1 MATYFRTQVVKNVGT
16 TPIDVVGT
24 VDNNR
29 FTIVGCNV
37 ANIVDEDVIIDVWVV
52 DSSSTAAYYVKQ
64 LIIPPYTS
72 AKVITNGEKLI
83 LENNTF
89 LRIGCDTTAGIDVV
103 VSYVEIV

>member
-1 MATYFRTQVVKNVGT
+1 MATYFRTQVVKNIGL
-16 TPIDVVGT
+16 TPVDVIGT

-29 FTIVGCNV
+29 FTVVGCNV

-64 LIIPPYTS
+64 LVIPPYTS

-83 LENNTF
+83 LDTNTF
-89 LRIGCDTTAGIDVV
+89 LRIGSDTVAGIDVV

>member
-1 MATYFRTQVVKNVGT
+1 MATYFRTQVAKNLGT
-16 TPIDVVGT
+16 TPLDVIGT

-29 FTIVGCNV
+29 FTVVGCNL
-37 ANIVDEDVIIDVWVV
+37 ANTIDEDVIVDVFVV
-52 DSSSTAAYYVKQ
+52 DSSSTAAYYIKG

-83 LENNTF
+83 LEPNTF
-89 LRIGCDTTAGIDVV
+89 LRLVSDTADSVDAV